1 VADDHGK
8 PPVDD
13 GETILADDL
22 ADVTQPGTSTR
33 SGARESRSAIESN
46 DSGLAATQI
55 LDERDEEGDAN
66 DDLGGEAE
74 TVAIDNQAAGD
85 HAAREAERSR
95 VLGADAPTEYEGAV
109 VEEEES
115 PPELAPGTVLFG
127 EYEVGERIGAGGM
140 GEVYRARHRR
150 LGEDRAIKMI
160 RPIYTADKAAARLFD
175 REARSLLKIH
185 HPAVVRCHDML
196 SDESGRVY
204 LVMEFVE
211 GHSLAE
217 HLLDGPL
224 KPKQVEKLA
233 ARLASGLASA
243 HSEGV
248 VHRDLSPDNVVL
260 PGGSFASAKL
270 IDFGIAKEVERTE
283 TTILDGFKGKVLYAS
298 PEQIGY
304 FDGEVD
310 RRSDYFSLALV
321 LACAALGRPLAM
333 GGSLIQAVEARRQ
346 TPPLPR
352 EMPDS
357 VRRMIEPL
365 LAVDPSHRPDSLDA
379 LMPRSQEAVA
389 GAPAAASGGRG
400 VAALLG
406 GLGAVAATV
415 GGLWLWETQTSESIQ
430 STLPTEA
437 VAASVDP
444 SPAGSPVATQ
454 IPEPPGVAGLPTPVA
469 KEPDPPAPKAQP
481 KPVVRA
487 AAKPKGPSAS
497 DRAASLRRELR
508 IEGLIAGARAALAD
522 GRLTSPPGDNAVE
535 KLETALKLDPS
546 NAEARSSMNAVGGRY
561 LEMADAA
568 IESGDVE
575 TAGGYIETA
584 AQVAPAHPA
593 LRDSRAALAGAQ

>member
-1 VADDHGK
+1 MADDLGK
-8 PPVDD
+8 PPLDD
-13 GETILADDL
+13 AATVLADDL
-22 ADVTQPGTSTR
+22 ADVAEE
-33 SGARESRSAIESN
+33 GASVHSVSRESREPNEPGEATTQVLDN
-46 DSGLAATQI
+46 D
-55 LDERDEEGDAN
+55 DEADSS

-74 TVAIDNQAAGD
+74 TVAIDNLAAAD
-85 HAAREAERSR
+85 HAARDAQRSR
-95 VLGADAPTEYEGAV
+95 LLEADAPTEYEGGV

-150 LGEDRAIKMI
+150 LAEDRAIKMI

-196 SDESGRVY
+196 SDDTGRVY

-217 HLLDGPL
+217 RLLDGPL
-224 KPKQVEKLA
+224 KPKQLEELA
-233 ARLASGLASA
+233 ARLASGLAAA

-260 PGGSFASAKL
+260 PSGSFSSAKL

-304 FDGEVD
+304 FDAEVD
-310 RRSDYFSLALV
+310 RRSDYFSLGLV
-321 LACAALGRPLAM
+321 LACAALGRPIPM

-346 TPPLPR
+346 TPVLPR
-352 EMPDS
+352 DMPEAA
-357 VRRMIEPL
+357 RRMIQPL
-365 LAVDPSHRPDSLDA
+365 LEVDPSDRPDSLDA
-379 LMPRSQEAVA
+379 LIPRSQQAEV

-400 VAALLG
+400 FAALLG

-415 GGLWLWETQTSESIQ
+415 GGLWLWDTQSSPSSRTPEG
-430 STLPTEA
+430 TPEA
-437 VAASVDP
+437 VAPAFTPAAPV
-444 SPAGSPVATQ
+444 SPA
-454 IPEPPGVAGLPTPVA
+454 EPARTPVA
-469 KEPDPPAPKAQP
+469 PKAEAPPP
-481 KPVVRA
+481 KPAVRTV
-487 AAKPKGPSAS
+487 AKPKGPSAS

-535 KLETALKLDPS
+535 KLEAVLKLDPG

-568 IESGDVE
+568 IESGDIE
-575 TAGGYIETA
+575 TAGGYIDA
-584 AQVAPAHPA
+584 AAKLAPAHPA
-593 LRDSRAALAGAQ
+593 LSDARAALVGAQ